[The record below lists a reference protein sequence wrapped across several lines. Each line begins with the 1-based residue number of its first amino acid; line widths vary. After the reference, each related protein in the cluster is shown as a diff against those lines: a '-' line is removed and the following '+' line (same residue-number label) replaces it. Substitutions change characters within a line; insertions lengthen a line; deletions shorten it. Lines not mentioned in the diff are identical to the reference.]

1 MQPCQ
6 NEKTIDIINNK
17 IDALEAKTD
26 KRLDKI
32 ELKLDDALSFKMKL
46 IGGISVVM
54 FLVSSVIS
62 LIKG

>member
-6 NEKTIDIINNK
+6 NEKTIDIINQK
-17 IDALEAKTD
+17 IDALEIKTD

-54 FLVSSVIS
+54 FLVTSIIS